1 MASRNTPHKLHTNI
15 LYIMSTSPYVL
26 CGCLLVSDG
35 GSEQG
40 ITGSNDLVP
49 LLATVGTCRFKIETI
64 SAKVAP
70 QKKLQRD

>member
-1 MASRNTPHKLHTNI
+1 
-15 LYIMSTSPYVL
+15 MSL

-64 SAKVAP
+64 WAKVAP